1 MRNHEYL
8 GVVVKEE
15 KTKQKEK
22 RERRGEFTLPLSDF
36 VSWVVR
42 AQVKRERKEEERQC
56 SILEGTFLQGRR
68 ALVH

>member
-36 VSWVVR
+36 VS
-42 AQVKRERKEEERQC
+42 
-56 SILEGTFLQGRR
+56 
-68 ALVH
+68 